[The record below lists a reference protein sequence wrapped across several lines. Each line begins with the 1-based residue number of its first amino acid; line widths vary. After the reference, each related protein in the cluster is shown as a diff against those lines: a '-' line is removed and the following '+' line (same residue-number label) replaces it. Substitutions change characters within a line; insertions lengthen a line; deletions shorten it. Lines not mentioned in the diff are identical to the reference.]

1 VTGKVH
7 IDHAAR
13 LIRAGGIVAYPTEAV
28 FGLGCLPYD
37 RDAVLRLLA
46 IKQRSLQ
53 KGLVLIAASFE
64 DLAPLVELPEGPM
77 RSAILATWPGPVTWV
92 LPARRTAPA
101 WVTGRRDTL
110 AVRVTAH
117 ALARA
122 LCARVDGPLVSTSA
136 NVTRRPPH
144 RRLIQLRRDLGALV
158 DYVLPGPLGDSARP
172 TAIRDGRTGRTLRT
186 G

>member
-7 IDHAAR
+7 IDRAAR

-28 FGLGCLPYD
+28 FGLGCLPD
-37 RDAVLRLLA
+37 NRDAVLRLLA
-46 IKQRSLQ
+46 IKQRRVE

-64 DLAPLVELPEGPM
+64 DLAALVELPETPM
-77 RSAILATWPGPVTWV
+77 RNQILATWPGPVTWV
-92 LPARRTAPA
+92 LPARRTAP
-101 WVTGRRDTL
+101 WWITGRRDTL

-122 LCARVDGPLVSTSA
+122 LCARVAGPLVSTSA
-136 NVTRRPPH
+136 NVSRRPPH
-144 RRLIQLRRDLGALV
+144 KRLLQLRRDLGAFV
-158 DYVLPGPLGDSARP
+158 DFVLPGPLGDSARP
-172 TAIRDGRTGRTLRT
+172 TAIRDGRTGRTLRA